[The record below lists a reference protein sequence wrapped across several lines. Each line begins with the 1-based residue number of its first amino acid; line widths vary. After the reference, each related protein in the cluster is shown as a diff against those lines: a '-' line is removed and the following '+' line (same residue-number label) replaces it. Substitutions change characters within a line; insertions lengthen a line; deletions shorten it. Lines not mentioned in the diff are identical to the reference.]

1 MNVSS
6 KTSPVIRQKTRRVL
20 VFAYYFP
27 PMGLSGVQRTA
38 KFLKY
43 LPRHGWESTV
53 VTCRPHGYF
62 AYDDSLLRE
71 VEEAGITIRRAAS
84 LDPTRLFGKRTT
96 VDMPRESVRRGLST
110 LSQWVFV
117 PDNKVGWI
125 RSAFRQALAVLEKTP
140 CDLIYSSAPPY
151 SSHLAAARLAR
162 KTGLPLV
169 LDFRDDWVG
178 NPRHIYPTPWHRARS
193 TRLEGRALKAADRV
207 VVIGDAMRE
216 SLAARHPDILTP
228 ENVQVIPQG
237 FDPADFDTEPRIP
250 GLTMDTE
257 VFTLLYSGVF
267 YDAQSPEPF
276 LRGLAA
282 LVEREPALRNRLR
295 AVFMGLLPAFAKPL
309 AAQLHIE
316 DMIHHTGYLP
326 HEEAVSGLLAAD
338 ALWMTIGRA
347 EGSERTWTGKLYEYF
362 GSGKPVLGLVPEGV
376 ERKALKGYG
385 ASTIVEPDAPP
396 DAIADAIGQLYEQWS
411 GGRLPHPDPAWIAG
425 FDRERLAGALAD
437 IFNDIVQ
444 ERE

>member
-1 MNVSS
+1 MNVSD
-6 KTSPVIRQKTRRVL
+6 KTSPVIQQKTRRVL

-43 LPRHGWESTV
+43 LPRYGWESTV

-71 VEEAGITIRRAAS
+71 VEEAGITIHRTAS
-84 LDPTRLFGKRTT
+84 WDPTRLFGKRAT
-96 VDMPRESVRRGLST
+96 VGMPRESVRKGLSA

-117 PDNKVGWI
+117 PDNKVGWM
-125 RSAFRQALAVLEKTP
+125 RPALGQALDILREKP
-140 CDLIYSSAPPY
+140 HDLIYSSAPPY

-207 VVIGDAMRE
+207 VVIGDAIGE
-216 SLAARHPDILTP
+216 SLATRHPDILTP
-228 ENVQVIPQG
+228 ENARGIPQG
-237 FDPADFDTEPRIP
+237 FDPADFAVEPRIP
-250 GLTMDTE
+250 GLTTDPK

-282 LVEREPALRNRLR
+282 LVERKPALRKHIR
-295 AVFMGLLPAFAKPL
+295 AVFTGLLPAFAKTL

-326 HEEAVSGLLAAD
+326 HEEAVAGLLAAD
-338 ALWMTIGRA
+338 VLWMTIGRA
-347 EGSERTWTGKLYEYF
+347 EGSERIWTGKLYEYF
-362 GSGKPVLGLVPEGV
+362 GARKPILGLIPEGV
-376 ERKALKGYG
+376 ARKALKEYG
-385 ASTIVEPDAPP
+385 ASRIVEPDAAP
-396 DAIADAIGQLYEQWS
+396 DVIADAIGQLYEQWS
-411 GGRLPHPDPAWIAG
+411 GGRLPHPDPAWVAG
-425 FDRERLAGALAD
+425 FDRERLTGALAG
-437 IFNDIVQ
+437 IFNDIM
-444 ERE
+444 E

>member
-71 VEEAGITIRRAAS
+71 VEEAGITIRRTAS
-84 LDPTRLFGKRTT
+84 WDPTRLFGKRAT

-110 LSQWVFV
+110 LSQWVFI
-117 PDNKVGWI
+117 PDNKVGWM
-125 RSAFRQALAVLEKTP
+125 RPALRQALDIFKQEP
-140 CDLIYSSAPPY
+140 HDLIYSSAPPY
-151 SSHLAAARLAR
+151 ASHLAAARLAR

-178 NPRHIYPTPWHRARS
+178 NPRHIYPTPFHRARS

-207 VVIGDAMRE
+207 VVIGDAIRE

-237 FDPADFDTEPRIP
+237 FDPADFDAKPRIP
-250 GLTMDTE
+250 GLTMDPE

-282 LVEREPALRNRLR
+282 LVEREPALRRRLR
-295 AVFMGLLPAFAKPL
+295 AVFMGLLPAFAKTL

-316 DMIHHTGYLP
+316 DMVHHTGYLP

-347 EGSERTWTGKLYEYF
+347 EGSGRIWTGKLYEYF

-376 ERKALKGYG
+376 ARKALKEYG

-396 DAIADAIGQLYEQWS
+396 NVIADAIGQLYEQWS

-425 FDRERLAGALAD
+425 FDRERLAGALAG

-444 ERE
+444 ERK

>member
-1 MNVSS
+1 
-6 KTSPVIRQKTRRVL
+6 
-20 VFAYYFP
+20 
-27 PMGLSGVQRTA
+27 MGLSGVQRTA

-62 AYDDSLLRE
+62 AYDDSLLHE
-71 VEEAGITIRRAAS
+71 VEEAGITIHRTAS
-84 LDPTRLFGKRTT
+84 WDPTRLFGKRTT
-96 VDMPRESVRRGLST
+96 VDMPRESVRQGLST
-110 LSQWVFV
+110 LSQWVFI
-117 PDNKVGWI
+117 PDNKVGWM
-125 RSAFRQALAVLEKTP
+125 RPAFGQALSILKQKP
-140 CDLIYSSAPPY
+140 YDLIYSSAPPY
-151 SSHLAAARLAR
+151 TSHLAAARLAR

-178 NPRHIYPTPWHRARS
+178 NPRHIYPTPFHRACS

-207 VVIGDAMRE
+207 VVIGDAIRE
-216 SLAARHPDILTP
+216 SLATRHPDILTP

-237 FDPADFDTEPRIP
+237 FDPADFDAEPRIP
-250 GLTMDTE
+250 ALTMDPE

-316 DMIHHTGYLP
+316 DMVHHTGYLP

-347 EGSERTWTGKLYEYF
+347 EGSERIWTGKLYEYF

-376 ERKALKGYG
+376 ARKALKEYG

-411 GGRLPHPDPAWIAG
+411 RGRLPHPDPAWIAG
-425 FDRERLAGALAD
+425 FDRERLAGALAG